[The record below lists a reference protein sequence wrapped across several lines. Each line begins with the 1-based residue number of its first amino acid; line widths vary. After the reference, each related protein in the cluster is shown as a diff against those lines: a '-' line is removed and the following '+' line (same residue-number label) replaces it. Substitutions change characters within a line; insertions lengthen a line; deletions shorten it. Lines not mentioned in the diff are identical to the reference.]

1 MKNIVPRVAA
11 IHDISGFGRCALT
24 VIMPVL
30 STMGMQV
37 CPVPTAVLSTHT
49 GGFSD
54 FSFHDL
60 TDTMTGYIDHWK
72 GLGLKFDC
80 IYSGFLGS
88 EHQIDIVK
96 DFIRDFK
103 TRENQLLVVDPV
115 MADDGELYETYTPA
129 MKKKMA
135 FLVQKADIITP
146 NLTEA
151 YFLLDENYVEE
162 PMNENAMKNMLKRLS
177 DMGPKIVVITG
188 VSGEDGRNYNIGY
201 DKVAGI
207 CWKVGYERIPIS
219 YPGTGDIFTSVLIGG
234 LLMGDNLP
242 MAIDRATQFVS
253 LAVRITYGYRT
264 AEREGVILEKVLGW
278 LNNKLMHCSYEVIE

>member
-60 TDTMTGYIDHWK
+60 TDTMVEYIDHWK
-72 GLGLKFDC
+72 GLDLKFDC

-103 TRENQLLVVDPV
+103 TKENQLLVVDPV

-151 YFLLDENYVEE
+151 YFLLDENYVEN
-162 PMNENAMKNMLKRLS
+162 PMNENAMKAMLTRLS

-188 VSGEDGRNYNIGY
+188 IPGQDGHHYNIGY
-201 DKVAGI
+201 DKAADI
-207 CWKVGYERIPIS
+207 CWKVGYESIPVN

-234 LLMGDNLP
+234 LLKGDNLP

-264 AEREGVILEKVLGW
+264 PERDGVILEKVLGW
-278 LNNKLMHCSYEVIE
+278 LNNELMHCSYKVIE

>member
-72 GLGLKFDC
+72 RLDLKFDC

-103 TRENQLLVVDPV
+103 TKENQLLVVDPV

-151 YFLLDENYVEE
+151 YFLLEEDYVEN
-162 PMNENAMKNMLKRLS
+162 PMNENAMKAMLKRLS

-188 VSGEDGRNYNIGY
+188 IPGQDGRHYNIGY
-201 DKVAGI
+201 DKAADI
-207 CWKVGYERIPIS
+207 CWKVGYESIPVN

-234 LLMGDNLP
+234 LLKGDNLP

-264 AEREGVILEKVLGW
+264 PERDGVILEKVLGW
-278 LNNKLMHCSYEVIE
+278 LNNEMMHCSYEVIA